1 MRQNETRNRA
11 NLTKKQLQALPYLV
25 ASPTKGD
32 AAKMAEVSRA
42 TLYRWMEDP
51 EFREE
56 YERLGEAANAIVRT
70 EMNGLMLKAAA
81 VFSEAM
87 DDSFREYRLRAAQ
100 AVIDARGKLNQEPH
114 NNRLVELMSRVA
126 DALEEEPA

>member
-1 MRQNETRNRA
+1 MRQNETRKAA

-25 ASPTKGD
+25 ASPTMAD
-32 AAKMAEVSRA
+32 AAKIAEVSRA

-56 YERLGEAANAIVRT
+56 YERLGEAANAVVRT

-81 VFSEAM
+81 VFSQGM
-87 DDSFREYRLRAAQ
+87 DESFNESRLRAAQ
-100 AVIDARGKLNQEPH
+100 AMMEARDKLNRDFH
-114 NNRLVELMSRVA
+114 DKRLVDLMSRIA
-126 DALEEEPA
+126 DALEEKLA

>member
-1 MRQNETRNRA
+1 MRQNETRKAA

-25 ASPTKGD
+25 ASPTMAD
-32 AAKMAEVSRA
+32 AAKIAEVPRA

-56 YERLGEAANAIVRT
+56 YERLGEAANAVVRT

-81 VFSEAM
+81 VFSQGM
-87 DDSFREYRLRAAQ
+87 DESFNESRLRAAQ
-100 AVIDARGKLNQEPH
+100 AMMEARDKLNRDFH
-114 NNRLVELMSRVA
+114 DKRLVDLMSRIA
-126 DALEEEPA
+126 DALEEKLA

>member
-1 MRQNETRNRA
+1 MRQNETRKSP

-25 ASPTKGD
+25 ASPIKAD

-56 YERLGEAANAIVRT
+56 YERLGEAANAVVRT

-81 VFSEAM
+81 VFSQGM
-87 DDSFREYRLRAAQ
+87 DEHFNESRLRAAQ
-100 AVIDARGKLNQEPH
+100 AMFEARDKLNRDTH
-114 NNRLVELMSRVA
+114 DKRLVELMARIA
-126 DALEEEPA
+126 DALEAKPA